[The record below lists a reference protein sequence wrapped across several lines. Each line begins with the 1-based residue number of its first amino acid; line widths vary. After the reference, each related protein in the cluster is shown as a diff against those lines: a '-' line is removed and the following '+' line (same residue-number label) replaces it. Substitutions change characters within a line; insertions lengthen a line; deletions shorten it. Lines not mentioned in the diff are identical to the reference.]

1 MKVVVSVV
9 IVLCLAVLSIA
20 LMLFFDENF
29 FTKKALRF
37 AIPKPL
43 LPLSIHSRNEI
54 ALVRSNKNSDTND
67 YCDMHHIDVLQ
78 IQGHKWAFVFHLL
91 RTNQYKYVVVT
102 DLTLKPNSGK
112 PIQRLIQQSGDSDL
126 IVCRDKHD
134 PSKISLDM
142 LIFKNSEW
150 SKYKC
155 AKLYLNSDDLLDQVY
170 TNFKHKSLLQAKQQL
185 DKGLPYMLQCTCV
198 YNEKAFEL
206 GISAKDMYPWTGV
219 EGFIEIEKLPLSDTV
234 TTDQLIPKRIYQTN
248 DSTLVPLHRNKF
260 STEAWKQLNP
270 EYTYHYFDALDR
282 RKFIETHFDA
292 NVCKAYDMLLPGAY
306 QADLFR
312 YCLLYVH
319 GGCYVDSQ
327 AQPFMPLREVI
338 TPNLQFLSGIDVDA
352 YDFAI
357 WNGFICCVPYH
368 PGMKLTIVNA
378 VKNILERNYKDSTL
392 AITGPWLIGRSFN
405 EWLNRRR
412 NTSMKQG
419 LPSTMKL
426 LPNTLNHIKHKG
438 QSMEVFQFYNDGKP
452 FLLHKFHQNPQQL
465 SDSNIS
471 IKENDEINGK
481 ERYLHAYRHKKV
493 FKFPLFYPP
502 SN

>member
-43 LPLSIHSRNEI
+43 LPLSIDSRNEI

-91 RTNQYKYVVVT
+91 DTNQYKYVVVT

-198 YNEKAFEL
+198 YNEKAFEF

-306 QADLFR
+306 QADPFR
-312 YCLLYVH
+312 YCLL
-319 GGCYVDSQ
+319 
-327 AQPFMPLREVI
+327 
-338 TPNLQFLSGIDVDA
+338 
-352 YDFAI
+352 
-357 WNGFICCVPYH
+357 
-368 PGMKLTIVNA
+368 
-378 VKNILERNYKDSTL
+378 
-392 AITGPWLIGRSFN
+392 
-405 EWLNRRR
+405 
-412 NTSMKQG
+412 
-419 LPSTMKL
+419 
-426 LPNTLNHIKHKG
+426 
-438 QSMEVFQFYNDGKP
+438 
-452 FLLHKFHQNPQQL
+452 
-465 SDSNIS
+465 
-471 IKENDEINGK
+471 
-481 ERYLHAYRHKKV
+481 
-493 FKFPLFYPP
+493 
-502 SN
+502 